1 MHGPHLRIG
10 GGICSYSPLWEY
22 LHNYLDVYS
31 PSVIYFLNDLF
42 ISVWTPRYLFYVWVI
57 IQYYYILL
65 LKLSQL
71 WSLGALSVGFWV
83 SLIYL
88 KWCSFV
94 LFWVLST
101 SLSSGNIRCS
111 RFVLYISCFNARINN
126 FFKKPWFLLLENG
139 IRNHD
144 LRNKYNHFL
153 DCHAQLTEQ
162 GNVCMYLCLFTAALY
177 SIVCMRQILLN
188 QFPWLSN

>member
-1 MHGPHLRIG
+1 MTALSFLFHLFMNSTICLYRYG
-10 GGICSYSPLWEY
+10 LMGICFIFGIKIQCY
-22 LHNYLDVYS
+22 
-31 PSVIYFLNDLF
+31 F
-42 ISVWTPRYLFYVWVI
+42 IS
-57 IQYYYILL
+57 L
-65 LKLSQL
+65 LKLLQL
-71 WSLGALSVGFWV
+71 QLQELFLLACVP
-83 SLIYL
+83 LINPHQ
-88 KWCSFV
+88 CGCV

-101 SLSSGNIRCS
+101 FLLSGTIRCS
-111 RFVLYISCFNARINN
+111 RLILHNPCKITRMCHFS
-126 FFKKPWFLLLENG
+126 KDPQFLLLENG

-188 QFPWLSN
+188 QFP